1 MIDSDALS
9 AHPLPKQTKQT
20 TPNSINVIG
29 GVSPGKVNKIITKI
43 RPVLR
48 KFIFNYTTPMMMAA
62 KETS

>member
-9 AHPLPKQTKQT
+9 AHPHPKQTKQT

-29 GVSPGKVNKIITKI
+29 GVSPWEINKIITKV
-43 RPVLR
+43 RSVLK

-62 KETS
+62 KGTS